1 MSNLETRPR
10 EEVCAAGSHA
20 ASSDGTAGSAAGG
33 APAAAVEILDHRQV
47 PLGGTRAMDVRR
59 TLPQRVRS
67 LVGAWCFLDHYGPD
81 DVRASDGMQVPPH
94 PHTGLQTV
102 SWLFEGEIA
111 HRDSVGSLQTV
122 RPGELNLM
130 TAGRGISHSEESPAG
145 LRPPLL
151 HGVQLWVAL
160 PGDRLGDEPFFEHH
174 GDLPV
179 WSGPGGERVQ
189 VLVGSLG
196 VGGARLRSAATV
208 FTPLVGAQVD
218 LPAGASVELAVDPGF
233 EHALLVDTGDAS
245 FEGVTV
251 PVASLGYVEPGRA
264 ALTVTAGA
272 SPVRAVLIGGEP
284 FAEEIVMWWNFVG
297 RSHDD
302 VAAARADWMA
312 QVEVAQGDGTDG
324 PGTGAEAPAQVPV
337 PGDGGT
343 RYAAGASGRRF
354 GEVHGYDGGPLPAPV
369 LPDVRLK
376 PRRRPA

>member
-20 ASSDGTAGSAAGG
+20 PSSGTSGTAAR
-33 APAAAVEILDHRQV
+33 VEILDHRQV

-59 TLPQRVRS
+59 TLPQRARS

-81 DVRASDGMQVPPH
+81 DVSTSDGMQVPPH

-102 SWLFEGEIA
+102 SWLFEGEIL

-145 LRPPLL
+145 VRPPLL

-174 GDLPV
+174 GNLPV
-179 WSGPGGERVQ
+179 WAGPGGERVQ
-189 VLVGSLG
+189 VLVGSLD
-196 VGGARLRSAATV
+196 VGGVELRSAATV

-218 LPAGASVELAVDPGF
+218 LPAGGSVQVEVDPRF

-245 FEGVTV
+245 FEGVPV
-251 PVASLGYVEPGRA
+251 PVASLGYVEPGCST
-264 ALTVTAGA
+264 LTVSAGDR
-272 SPVRAVLIGGEP
+272 PVRAVLIGGEP

-312 QVEVAQGDGTDG
+312 QVEVVQDDGADVPA
-324 PGTGAEAPAQVPV
+324 PGE
-337 PGDGGT
+337 GGT
-343 RYAAGASGRRF
+343 RYAPGASGRRF
-354 GEVHGYDGGPLPAPV
+354 GEVVGYDGGPLPAPV
-369 LPDVRLK
+369 LPDIRLV
-376 PRRRPA
+376 PRRRPV

>member
-10 EEVCAAGSHA
+10 EEVCAAGGHA
-20 ASSDGTAGSAAGG
+20 PASGSPVGGEPGGG
-33 APAAAVEILDHRQV
+33 APVEILGHRQV

-59 TLPQRVRS
+59 TLPQRARS

-102 SWLFEGEIA
+102 TWLFEGEIL

-130 TAGRGISHSEESPAG
+130 TAGRGISHSEESPTG
-145 LRPPLL
+145 VRPPLL

-160 PGDRLGDEPFFEHH
+160 PGDRLGDGPFFEHH

-179 WSGPGGERVQ
+179 WTGPGGERVQ
-189 VLVGSLG
+189 ALVGALR
-196 VGGARLRSAATV
+196 VGGVELRSAATV

-218 LPAGASVELAVDPGF
+218 LPAGASVVLDVDPGF
-233 EHALLVDTGDAS
+233 EHALLVDAGDAS
-245 FEGVTV
+245 FEGTPV
-251 PVASLGYVEPGRA
+251 PVSSLAHVDPGRST
-264 ALTVTAGA
+264 LTVSAGA
-272 SPVRAVLIGGEP
+272 TPVRAVLIGGEP

-312 QVEVAQGDGTDG
+312 QVEVVPDA
-324 PGTGAEAPAQVPV
+324 TGASPEVPV

-343 RYAAGASGRRF
+343 RYTSGAAVRRF
-354 GEVHGYDGGPLPAPV
+354 GEVVGYDGGPLPAPT
-369 LPDVRLK
+369 LPDIRLK
-376 PRRRPA
+376 PRRRRS